1 MFGRDEVVVCGGV
14 ENMSAVFY
22 LLFDMWD
29 GKRMGNVNMIDFMIY
44 DGLWDVFN
52 DYYMG
57 IIVDN
62 VV

>member
-1 MFGRDEVVVCGGV
+1 MFGYGEVVVCGGV
-14 ENMSAVFY
+14 ENMSVAFY
-22 LLFDMWD
+22 LLFDMWE
-29 GKRMGNVNMIDFMIY
+29 GKRMGNINMIDFMIY